1 MLKSIV
7 ARPLARVLALGAV
20 QLVLSLVVMSTIV
33 LAQSGTIT
41 YIIKSG
47 ESLRQIAEAH
57 DTTIEE
63 ILALNP
69 SISDANQIYVGATI
83 LLPGEEEAEEEADP
97 GTAAAVCPNLYTT
110 KAGDTFASIARAH
123 NVEAATLAL
132 VNNKSVV
139 SWLAAGTEL
148 CIPGGTGG
156 RRASVR
162 EQRPRPQRPGSPPY
176 RGSPPQR
183 SRMFRRPDKAPAAGT
198 RSNGVTSWPAS
209 P

>member
-57 DTTIEE
+57 DTTIDE

-156 RRASVR
+156 PPSAGTGTTTPSAAPRQPTASR
-162 EQRPRPQRPGSPPY
+162 QPTATQAGCSAGRTR
-176 RGSPPQR
+176 
-183 SRMFRRPDKAPAAGT
+183 RRPLVHDPTG
-198 RSNGVTSWPAS
+198 
-209 P
+209 